1 MPSFS
6 ALSLS
11 ILVTRYGRYICRIIQ
26 DYIQVYSTND
36 LYGLGVGQVV
46 YGGGGERMVTL
57 APIREGEQGV
67 FNVSM
72 VS

>member
-1 MPSFS
+1 M
-6 ALSLS
+6 
-11 ILVTRYGRYICRIIQ
+11 CRIIQ